1 MEEPWLGGAVDR
13 AREPDD
19 GIVQAMP
26 AGEVRRKARK
36 LLRRCTFFTLLPKL
50 NIRSLSHVMGPDRQG
65 HLKVQRKESLRPRIY
80 TGSKQAT
87 PRKNVKQVSLS
98 RYLRE
103 APVGSRSPPLL
114 ITGGDQIIGLRALLK
129 ANSGGVTNF
138 FFYSVASITLSTI
151 PYRFLTALEQRTSF
165 SSEYFLYFEAHL
177 NIECIMV
184 RIM

>member
-1 MEEPWLGGAVDR
+1 LAQKLLLSLDSLSEGEIEEAGLDDAVDR

-26 AGEVRRKARK
+26 AEVRRKAKK
-36 LLRRCTFFTLLPKL
+36 LLRRCTFFSLLPKL

-80 TGSKQAT
+80 TGSKQVT
-87 PRKNVKQVSLS
+87 PRKNVKQVFLS

-114 ITGGDQIIGLRALLK
+114 ITGCDQIIGLRALLK

-151 PYRFLTALEQRTSF
+151 PYPVSYGT
-165 SSEYFLYFEAHL
+165 
-177 NIECIMV
+177 
-184 RIM
+184 